1 MKAAAV
7 CFALAC
13 FTLDRDLGAQ
23 ETLLRAVP
31 DKSEL
36 WLDARCHLPDQVVVK
51 FAEGTDIRASKGTLV
66 APRDLAPVLAV
77 LGQRAVRPFFTV
89 GEEALRALRARVL
102 AATAAGTTPPADLSL
117 YAIVSTRDL
126 DDSRALIQA
135 LHALPEVEL
144 AYARERATPPP
155 GESPP
160 GDIPPVTPS
169 FTSQQGWQ
177 NAAPTGLDAM
187 AARSIIGGW
196 GAGTYVLDVEYGWD
210 FDHED
215 IAVLRPASLIGP
227 PGSSTFYNS
236 HGTAACGEIA
246 ADPDQFGVHGLTPDI
261 VLRVATDNPSTGYSV
276 AGAIVA
282 GLPVLR
288 PRDVILLE
296 AQASSP
302 LGFVPTE
309 YLQADFDAIQN
320 ATKLGV
326 IVVEPA
332 GNGSANLD
340 APAFYRRFDLTWRD
354 SGAIVVGSTNG
365 ASLLPSST
373 TSYGS
378 RVDANGWG
386 ATVTTTGYG
395 DLFGGAD
402 RRQHYTATFGGT
414 SSASAMVTSVVV
426 SLLSAAKAHWS
437 PQKMKSFDFRAIRYL
452 LRTYGTPMGPT
463 SLLPIG
469 RRPDLLGML
478 RAAGLERGLRVLD
491 EVRIN
496 QSYRLELTAD
506 FAAGGGDFWI
516 LYAAAGTGSVDIGL
530 PSPCGRLTLD
540 PVLLFPFTLGT
551 FGGGNPTTVSIAV
564 PNDPALFRTRL
575 YWQAA
580 TVRGV
585 DLRICLTNGAQ
596 AYVMP

>member
-1 MKAAAV
+1 MKAALV
-7 CFALAC
+7 CLALATC
-13 FTLDRDLGAQ
+13 LCAQ
-23 ETLLRAVP
+23 GLPRAVP
-31 DKSEL
+31 DKSEI
-36 WLDARCHLPDQVVVK
+36 WLDARFHLPDQVVVK
-51 FAEGTDIRASKGTLV
+51 FAEGTDIHASNGTLV
-66 APRDLAPVLAV
+66 GPRDLAPVLAA

-89 GEEALRALRARVL
+89 GEEALGALRARVL
-102 AATAAGTTPPADLSL
+102 AATEAGTTPPADLSL
-117 YAIVSTRDL
+117 YAIVATRDL
-126 DDSRALIQA
+126 DDSRVLIQA
-135 LHALPEVEL
+135 LHALPDVEI

-155 GESPP
+155 ADMPP
-160 GDIPPVTPS
+160 GDIPPVTPL
-169 FTSQQGWQ
+169 FAAQQGWQ

-215 IAVLRPASLIGP
+215 MAVLRPASVVGP
-227 PGSSTFYNS
+227 PGSTALYNS
-236 HGTAACGEIA
+236 HGTAACGELA

-261 VLRVATDNPSTGYSV
+261 VLRVATDSPTTGYSV
-276 AGAIVA
+276 AGAIVT

-288 PRDVILLE
+288 SKDVILLE
-296 AQASSP
+296 AQASTP
-302 LGFVPTE
+302 VGYGPTE
-309 YLQADFDAIQN
+309 YVQADFDAIQV

-326 IVVEPA
+326 IVIEAA

-340 APAFYRRFDLTWRD
+340 SPTFNRKFDLTYRD
-354 SGAIVVGSTNG
+354 SGAIIVGSTNG
-365 ASLLPSST
+365 AALVASGS

-378 RVDANGWG
+378 RVDTNGWG

-395 DLFGGAD
+395 DLFGGGD
-402 RRQHYTATFGGT
+402 RRQHYTSTFSGT

-437 PQKMKSFDFRAIRYL
+437 PVKMQSFDYRAVRYL
-452 LRTYGTPMGPT
+452 LRTYGTPLSPT
-463 SLLPIG
+463 SVVPIG
-469 RRPDLLGML
+469 RRPDLLAML
-478 RAAGLERGLRVLD
+478 RVAGLERGLRVLD

-496 QSYRLELTAD
+496 QTYRLELTAD
-506 FAAGGGDFWI
+506 FAAGLGDFWI
-516 LYAAAGTGSVDIGL
+516 LYASAGTGNIDLGM
-530 PSPCGRLTLD
+530 PSPCGRLALD
-540 PVLLFPFTLGT
+540 PALLFPFTLGT
-551 FGGGNPTTVSIAV
+551 FGSNPTAVRIAV
-564 PNDPALFRTRL
+564 PNDPSLFRTRL

>member
-1 MKAAAV
+1 
-7 CFALAC
+7 
-13 FTLDRDLGAQ
+13 
-23 ETLLRAVP
+23 
-31 DKSEL
+31 
-36 WLDARCHLPDQVVVK
+36 
-51 FAEGTDIRASKGTLV
+51 
-66 APRDLAPVLAV
+66 
-77 LGQRAVRPFFTV
+77 
-89 GEEALRALRARVL
+89 
-102 AATAAGTTPPADLSL
+102 
-117 YAIVSTRDL
+117 
-126 DDSRALIQA
+126 LIQA
-135 LHALPEVEL
+135 LHALPEVEI
-144 AYARERATPPP
+144 AYARERATP
-155 GESPP
+155 PP

-215 IAVLRPASLIGP
+215 IAVLRPTSLVGP
-227 PGSSTFYNS
+227 PGSSAFYNS

-246 ADPDQFGVHGLTPDI
+246 ADPDQFGVNGLTPDI
-261 VLRVATDNPSTGYSV
+261 VLRVATDNPATGYSV
-276 AGAIVA
+276 AGAIVT

-288 PRDVILLE
+288 PWDVILLE

-302 LGFVPTE
+302 LGYAPAE
-309 YLQADFDAIQN
+309 YVQADFDAIQN

-326 IVVEPA
+326 IVVEAA
-332 GNGSANLD
+332 GNGGANLD
-340 APAFYRRFDLTWRD
+340 SPAFNRRFDLTYRD
-354 SGAIVVGSTNG
+354 SGAIIVGATNG
-365 ASLLPSST
+365 PALVAAGS

-386 ATVTTTGYG
+386 ATVATTGYG

-402 RRQHYTATFGGT
+402 RRQHYTSTFGGT
-414 SSASAMVTSVVV
+414 SGASAMVATVVV

-437 PQKMKSFDFRAIRYL
+437 PAKMQSFDYSAIRHL
-452 LRTYGTPMGPT
+452 LRTHGTPTSPT
-463 SLLPIG
+463 SPVPIG
-469 RRPDLLGML
+469 RRPDLLEML

-491 EVRIN
+491 EVRIA

-516 LYAAAGTGSVDIGL
+516 LYAAAGTGNVDIGL

-540 PVLLFPFTLGT
+540 PALLFPFTVGT
-551 FGGGNPTTVSIAV
+551 FGGGNPTSVWIAV
-564 PNDPALFRTRL
+564 PNDPSLHRTRL

-585 DLRICLTNGAQ
+585 DLRICLTNGVQ

>member
-1 MKAAAV
+1 MRAALV
-7 CFALAC
+7 WFALATGLC
-13 FTLDRDLGAQ
+13 AQ
-23 ETLLRAVP
+23 GSLRAVP
-31 DKSEL
+31 DKSEI
-36 WLDARCHLPDQVVVK
+36 WLDARFHLPDQVVVK
-51 FAEGTDIRASKGTLV
+51 FAEGSDIRASRGTLV

-102 AATAAGTTPPADLSL
+102 AATPAGTTPPADLSL

-135 LHALPEVEL
+135 LHALPEVEV
-144 AYARERATPPP
+144 AYARERATP
-155 GESPP
+155 PP

-169 FTSQQGWQ
+169 FTAQQGWQ

-187 AARSIIGGW
+187 AARSITGGW
-196 GAGTYVLDVEYGWD
+196 GADTCVLDVEYGWD

-215 IAVLRPASLIGP
+215 IAVLRPASLVGP
-227 PGSSTFYNS
+227 PGSSALYNS
-236 HGTAACGEIA
+236 HGTAACGELA
-246 ADPDQFGVHGLTPDI
+246 ADPDQFGVNGLTPDI
-261 VLRVATDNPSTGYSV
+261 VLRVATDNPATGYSV
-276 AGAIVA
+276 AGGIVT

-288 PRDVILLE
+288 PKDVILLE

-302 LGFVPTE
+302 LGYAPAE
-309 YLQADFDAIQN
+309 YVQADFDAIQN
-320 ATKLGV
+320 ATKLGM
-326 IVVEPA
+326 IVVEAA

-340 APAFYRRFDLTWRD
+340 SPTFGRRFDLTYRD
-354 SGAIVVGSTNG
+354 SGAIIVAATNG
-365 ASLLPSST
+365 SALAPSST
-373 TSYGS
+373 TCYGS
-378 RVDANGWG
+378 RVDTNGWG
-386 ATVTTTGYG
+386 ATVATTGYG
-395 DLFGGAD
+395 DLFGGTD
-402 RRQHYTATFGGT
+402 RRQHYTSTFGGT
-414 SSASAMVTSVVV
+414 SSASAMVTTVVV

-437 PQKMKSFDFRAIRYL
+437 PAKMRSFDHLAIRHL
-452 LRTYGTPMGPT
+452 LRTCGTPMSPT
-463 SLLPIG
+463 TLLPIG
-469 RRPDLLGML
+469 RRPDLLAML

-491 EVRIN
+491 EVRIA

-516 LYAAAGTGSVDIGL
+516 LFAAAGTDSIDIGL

-540 PVLLFPFTLGT
+540 PALSFPFTFGT
-551 FGGGNPTTVSIAV
+551 FGGGNPATVRIAV
-564 PNDPALFRTRL
+564 PNDPALLRTRL

>member
-1 MKAAAV
+1 MKAVLAW
-7 CFALAC
+7 FALAAGLC
-13 FTLDRDLGAQ
+13 AQ
-23 ETLLRAVP
+23 GTLLRAVP
-31 DKSEL
+31 DQSEV
-36 WLDARCHLPDQVVVK
+36 WLDARFHLPDQVVVK
-51 FAEGTDIRASKGTLV
+51 FAEGTDIRASRGSLV

-89 GEEALRALRARVL
+89 GDEALRALRARVL
-102 AATAAGTTPPADLSL
+102 AATAAGTKPPADLSL

-126 DDSRALIQA
+126 DDSRALIHA
-135 LHALPEVEL
+135 LHALPEVEI
-144 AYARERATPPP
+144 AYARERATP
-155 GESPP
+155 PP

-169 FTSQQGWQ
+169 FTSQQTWQ

-215 IAVLRPASLIGP
+215 LAVLRPGSQVGP
-227 PGSSTFYNS
+227 PASTTLYRN
-236 HGTAACGEIA
+236 HGTAVCGELA
-246 ADPDQFGVHGLTPDI
+246 ADPDQFGVNGLTPDI
-261 VLRVATDNPSTGYSV
+261 VLRVATVYPTTGYSV
-276 AGAIVA
+276 AGAIVT

-288 PRDVILLE
+288 PKDVILLE

-302 LGFVPTE
+302 LGYVATE
-309 YLQADFDAIQN
+309 YVQADFDAIQN

-326 IVVEPA
+326 IVVEAA
-332 GNGSANLD
+332 GNGGANLD
-340 APAFYRRFDLTWRD
+340 SPTFGRRFDLTYRD
-354 SGAIVVGSTNG
+354 SGAIIVAATNGPTLFPSGSTC
-365 ASLLPSST
+365 
-373 TSYGS
+373 YGS

-386 ATVTTTGYG
+386 STVTTTGFG
-395 DLFGGAD
+395 DLFGGPD
-402 RRQHYTATFGGT
+402 VRQHYTSVFGGT

-437 PQKMKSFDFRAIRYL
+437 PAKVKSLDYLAIRYL
-452 LRTYGTPMGPT
+452 LRTYGTPMSPT
-463 SLLPIG
+463 SPYPIG
-469 RRPDLLGML
+469 RRPDLLVLL

-491 EVRIN
+491 EVRIA

-516 LYAAAGTGSVDIGL
+516 LFAAAATGNIDIGL

-540 PVLLFPFTLGT
+540 PALLFPFTFGT
-551 FGGGNPTTVSIAV
+551 FGGGNPSTVSIAV
-564 PNDPALFRTRL
+564 PNDPSLHRTRL

-580 TVRGV
+580 TVRGI
-585 DLRICLTNGAQ
+585 DLRTCLTNGAQ